1 MYNAPCVTFK
11 MSRVALVVVAN
22 SILAG
27 RIRDIMSRKGWNT
40 EICEDGDKAVD
51 EYVRLEP
58 EMVFLS
64 LDLPTMDGHIAALEM
79 RETDKSSRIV
89 FVSSKTRLSKT
100 QDAAYS
106 SGAVTTLVTPITFG
120 SVDREWAKIMGD
132 IPEAPGL
139 SDLDALYPDIEE
151 PEPDF
156 PEMPPLPSFL
166 PVPAPII
173 LEPISEVS
181 KSKKGR
187 KLKLFMLSL
196 VILCSSLGI
205 LHYLEYVDIQ
215 AYLDEL
221 LTIFN

>member
-1 MYNAPCVTFK
+1 MYNVPCVAFE

-27 RIRDIMSRKGWNT
+27 RIRDIMSRRGWDT
-40 EICEDGDKAVD
+40 EICDDGDKAVD

-58 EMVFLS
+58 DIVFLS

-79 RETDKSSRIV
+79 RETDSEARIV

-120 SVDREWAKIMGD
+120 SVDKEWQNIIGD

-139 SDLDALYPDIEE
+139 SDLDALYPAIEDPE
-151 PEPDF
+151 PELPIL
-156 PEMPPLPSFL
+156 PPLPSL
-166 PVPAPII
+166 PPPVVLQPVIP
-173 LEPISEVS
+173 
-181 KSKKGR
+181 KSKPKSR
-187 KLKLFMLSL
+187 KLKLLVLSVL
-196 VILCSSLGI
+196 IIGSSLGV
-205 LHYLEYVDIQ
+205 LHYLEYLDVN
-215 AYLDEL
+215 AYLDDL
-221 LTIFN
+221 LSLIN

>member
-1 MYNAPCVTFK
+1 MYNVPCVAFE

-27 RIRDIMSRKGWNT
+27 RIRDIMSRRGWNT
-40 EICEDGDKAVD
+40 EICDDGDKAVD

-58 EMVFLS
+58 DLVFLS

-79 RETDKSSRIV
+79 RETDSEARIA

-120 SVDREWAKIMGD
+120 SVDKEWQNIIGE

-139 SDLDALYPDIEE
+139 SDLDALYPDIEDPE
-151 PEPDF
+151 PELPIL
-156 PEMPPLPSFL
+156 PPIPSLPPPMVFQ
-166 PVPAPII
+166 PVIA
-173 LEPISEVS
+173 
-181 KSKKGR
+181 KSKPKSR
-187 KLKLFMLSL
+187 KLKLFVLSVL
-196 VILCSSLGI
+196 IIGSSLGV
-205 LHYLEYVDIQ
+205 LHYLEYLDIN
-215 AYLDEL
+215 AYLDDL
-221 LTIFN
+221 LSLIN

>member
-1 MYNAPCVTFK
+1 MYNVPCVAFE

-27 RIRDIMSRKGWNT
+27 RIRDIMSRRGWNT
-40 EICEDGDKAVD
+40 EICDDGDKAVD

-58 EMVFLS
+58 DIVFLS

-79 RETDKSSRIV
+79 RETDSEARIV

-120 SVDREWAKIMGD
+120 SVDKEWQNIIGE

-139 SDLDALYPDIEE
+139 SDLDALYPDIEDPE
-151 PEPDF
+151 PELPIL
-156 PEMPPLPSFL
+156 PPLPSL
-166 PVPAPII
+166 PPPMVFQPVIA
-173 LEPISEVS
+173 
-181 KSKKGR
+181 KSKPKSS
-187 KLKLFMLSL
+187 KLKLFVLSVL
-196 VILCSSLGI
+196 IIGSSLGV
-205 LHYLEYVDIQ
+205 LHYLEYLDIN
-215 AYLDEL
+215 AYLDDL
-221 LTIFN
+221 LSLIN

>member
-1 MYNAPCVTFK
+1 MYNVPCVAFE

-27 RIRDIMSRKGWNT
+27 RIRDIMSRRGWDA
-40 EICEDGDKAVD
+40 EICDDGDKAVD

-58 EMVFLS
+58 DLVFLS

-79 RETDKSSRIV
+79 RETDSEARIV

-120 SVDREWAKIMGD
+120 SVDKEWQNIIGE

-139 SDLDALYPDIEE
+139 SDLDALYPDIEDPE
-151 PEPDF
+151 PELPIL
-156 PEMPPLPSFL
+156 PPLPSL
-166 PVPAPII
+166 PPPMVFQPVIA
-173 LEPISEVS
+173 
-181 KSKKGR
+181 KSKPKSS
-187 KLKLFMLSL
+187 KLKLFVLSVL
-196 VILCSSLGI
+196 IIGSSLGV
-205 LHYLEYVDIQ
+205 LHYLEYLDIN
-215 AYLDEL
+215 AYLDDL
-221 LTIFN
+221 LSLIN

>member
-1 MYNAPCVTFK
+1 MYNVPCVAFE

-27 RIRDIMSRKGWNT
+27 RIRDIMSRRGWDT
-40 EICEDGDKAVD
+40 EICDDGDKAVD

-58 EMVFLS
+58 DIVFLS

-79 RETDKSSRIV
+79 RETDSEARIA

-120 SVDREWAKIMGD
+120 SVDKEWQNITGD

-139 SDLDALYPDIEE
+139 SDLDALYPDIEDPE
-151 PEPDF
+151 PELPIL
-156 PEMPPLPSFL
+156 PPLPSL
-166 PVPAPII
+166 PPPMVLQPVIP
-173 LEPISEVS
+173 
-181 KSKKGR
+181 KSKPKSR
-187 KLKLFMLSL
+187 KLKLFVLSVL
-196 VILCSSLGI
+196 IIGSTLGV
-205 LHYLEYVDIQ
+205 LHYLEYLDIN
-215 AYLDEL
+215 AYLDDL
-221 LTIFN
+221 LSLIN

>member
-1 MYNAPCVTFK
+1 MYNVPCVAFE

-27 RIRDIMSRKGWNT
+27 RIRDIMSRRGWDT
-40 EICEDGDKAVD
+40 EICDDGDKAVD

-58 EMVFLS
+58 DIVFLS

-79 RETDKSSRIV
+79 RETDSEARIV

-120 SVDREWAKIMGD
+120 SVDKEWQNIIGD

-139 SDLDALYPDIEE
+139 SDLDALYPAIEDPE
-151 PEPDF
+151 PELPIL
-156 PEMPPLPSFL
+156 PPLPSL
-166 PVPAPII
+166 PPPVVLQPVIP
-173 LEPISEVS
+173 
-181 KSKKGR
+181 KSKPKSR
-187 KLKLFMLSL
+187 KLKLL
-196 VILCSSLGI
+196 VKKK
-205 LHYLEYVDIQ
+205 
-215 AYLDEL
+215 
-221 LTIFN
+221 N